1 MEISYRRHTI
11 DDMAP
16 LIGHWSSSS
25 DSRMQAF
32 AWAASLLRPLNSA
45 TAGSGIL
52 TQISGV
58 SHETCPF
65 VRRVRLPL
73 PRTPSSAEATILLG
87 LRVPAGASTAMA
99 EAASPDGHRLP
110 GQPGTSSGEVD
121 TAPPRLLA
129 QLSHKPS
136 GLCRAQS
143 ALAAGKKRSTTSDC
157 KDVRVSSENASAFR
171 HLCAPTRVRRRDCK
185 DGRLE
190 GPDRSTAA
198 TARTIES

>member
-1 MEISYRRHTI
+1 MRV
-11 DDMAP
+11 
-16 LIGHWSSSS
+16 
-25 DSRMQAF
+25 F

-45 TAGSGIL
+45 PVGSGIL
-52 TQISGV
+52 ALTSGV

-65 VRRVRLPL
+65 VRRVRPPL

-87 LRVPAGASTAMA
+87 LLVPAGAPAAMA
-99 EAASPDGHRLP
+99 KAAPPDGHRLP

-121 TAPPRLLA
+121 TASPRLLA

-143 ALAAGKKRSTTSDC
+143 ALAADKKRSTTSDC

-171 HLCAPTRVRRRDCK
+171 HLRAPARVRRRDCK
-185 DGRLE
+185 DERLE
-190 GPDRSTAA
+190 GPDRSAAA